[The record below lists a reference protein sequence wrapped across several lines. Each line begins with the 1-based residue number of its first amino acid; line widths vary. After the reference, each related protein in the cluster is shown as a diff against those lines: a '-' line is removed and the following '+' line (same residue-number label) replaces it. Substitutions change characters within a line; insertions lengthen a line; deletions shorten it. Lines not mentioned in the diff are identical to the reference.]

1 MLTMLNI
8 QEELRAL
15 IARNGTSLRKT
26 IAKLNTIGYIAT
38 TNANIANK
46 INKGTITFNEV
57 QYILDNIGYK
67 IVIVRK

>member
-1 MLTMLNI
+1 MTMLNI

-26 IAKLNTIGYIAT
+26 IAKLNAIGHIAT